1 MIFNKE
7 DTRIEDACKELDI
20 PLDFMT
26 GLESDMES
34 EIDLGE
40 LYKIKKTYLKKQ
52 YRKFAL
58 ASHPDKNEGISPE
71 SFQKVKDAY
80 DLLTKELDGERRE
93 LEELDLSE
101 SDLSDPDLTTFSI
114 IPPYLS
120 KIITGITQ
128 SSFFEE
134 NSEMIETILD
144 KVFIICEKQ
153 MIKWL
158 ENIELHKYKI
168 AYKVLKKFRYLFR
181 LSDEFYLLL
190 EELDKKRMNMTINI
204 NVQNTKSILEQTV
217 QNIETLHILLEPTI
231 EDVLEDMIYSLWKDG
246 KQYLIPLWHHE
257 LVYDHFGNDLFIQIE
272 PFVLPESL
280 WIDCENH
287 VHRSMEFS
295 LVELFELSQQEKE
308 LEIRFGKKKVY
319 LLPSELTLNPK
330 QTYTW
335 KREGIAKIQEERVY
349 DSSERG
355 DLILEVVIRL

>member
-1 MIFNKE
+1 MNFNKE
-7 DTRIEDACKELDI
+7 DTRIENACKELDI
-20 PLDFMT
+20 PLDFMM

-34 EIDLGE
+34 EIDLEE

-58 ASHPDKNEGISPE
+58 ASHPDKNEGISSE

-80 DLLTKELDGERRE
+80 DLLDKELDGERTRE

-101 SDLSDPDLTTFSI
+101 SDIFESDPKTFSI

-158 ENIELHKYKI
+158 EKIELHKYKI
-168 AYKVLKKFRYLFR
+168 AYKILKKFRYLFR

-190 EELDKKRMNMTINI
+190 EELDKKRMNIQTPSM
-204 NVQNTKSILEQTV
+204 KSILEQIV
-217 QNIETLHILLEPTI
+217 QNIETLNILLEPTI
-231 EDVLEDMIYSLWKDG
+231 EDVMEDMIYSLWKDG

-257 LVYDHFGNDLFIQIE
+257 LVYDHFGKDLIIKIE
-272 PFVLPESL
+272 PLIIPESL
-280 WIDCENH
+280 WIDSENH
-287 VHRSMEFS
+287 VHLSMEFS
-295 LVELFELSQQEKE
+295 LAELFELSQQEKE

-319 LLPSELTLNPK
+319 LLPSELLLKPK

-335 KREGIAKIQEERVY
+335 KREGIAKIQEERIY

-355 DLILEVVIRL
+355 DLLLEVVIRL